1 MKKTILFLSVLI
13 LFSSTILC
21 GANNHQSADN
31 KKTAQQE
38 NDNQGGQF
46 LDANFKH
53 GEVFFKDGTNSQQ
66 NLNYYLNSN
75 QICYLNEKGEP
86 LVLVDLSDIE
96 RVSYGDRTF
105 IPIDKS
111 NVTEVLKTFSD
122 GSSLLLQRQAK
133 VTRVKDTS
141 GPYGT
146 STITAT
152 VSRLT
157 TMHEWNIH
165 QPLETENIYKPI
177 IKEGF
182 VLMKNQEKHKIS
194 KLNSLKKIFRPRWKE
209 IKEYASQNNPDM
221 KNPEDLIDLLEFC
234 TKGL

>member
-1 MKKTILFLSVLI
+1 MKKTILSLSVLI

-38 NDNQGGQF
+38 NKHQGGQF
-46 LDANFKH
+46 LDVDFQP
-53 GEVFFKDGTNSQQ
+53 GEIIFKDSTSSQQ
-66 NLNYYLNSN
+66 NLNYYLDSN
-75 QICYLNEKGEP
+75 QICYLNEKGE
-86 LVLVDLSDIE
+86 LLALSNLSDID

-111 NVTEVLKTFSD
+111 NVIEVLKTFSD

-177 IKEGF
+177 IKERF
-182 VLMKNQEKHKIS
+182 VLMKNGKKQKIS
-194 KLNSLKKIFRPRWKE
+194 KLNSLKKVFRPRWKE

-221 KNPEDLIDLLEFC
+221 KNHEDLIDLLEFC
-234 TKGL
+234 TK